1 MIKCRICH
9 STDLEPFLNLGEQPH
24 CNRFLTSAQIN
35 DPDFVEA
42 KYPLETFFCHNCSL
56 VQLGFTVPPELMF
69 IDFPY
74 VSGTTQ
80 TLTDHFHS
88 LAGELVDRFDVGATD
103 LVVDIGS
110 NDGTFL
116 KGFQKQGTRVLGID
130 PATDIVKMANDAG
143 VETIEGFFSEELAK
157 DVARTH
163 GKAKLITGAGVF
175 FHVKDLYDFV
185 AGVKALL
192 SEDGVFAVQAI
203 YLADMIESN
212 SFDNIYHEH
221 MCYYT
226 LAPMKEL
233 LSQVGL
239 EIFDVQRSEIH
250 GGSLMVYAQSK
261 SSNRTSDASRLAEMT
276 ASEEA
281 NELYEIDI
289 YKQFA
294 KQAQTNRDKLIE
306 IVGTLRADGERL
318 YTFGAPAKGNT
329 LLNYC
334 GFNSDDFEVATEKS
348 DLKIG
353 LFTPGSHIPVVDES
367 EKQDDPPDTYLLLP
381 WNFKRELLNKERA
394 YRDAGGKFII
404 PIPDPQVI

>member
-1 MIKCRICH
+1 M
-9 STDLEPFLNLGEQPH
+9 
-24 CNRFLTSAQIN
+24 N
-35 DPDFVEA
+35 DPKFVEP

-80 TLTDHFHS
+80 TLTDHFHA
-88 LAGELVDRFDVGATD
+88 LAGELVGRFDVGKAD

-116 KGFQKQGTRVLGID
+116 KGFQKHGTKVLGID

-143 VETIEGFFSEELAK
+143 VETVEGFFSEELAK
-157 DVARTH
+157 DVAKTH

-175 FHVKDLYDFV
+175 FHVKDLLDFV

-192 SEDGVFAVQAI
+192 ADDGVFAVQAI
-203 YLADMIESN
+203 YLVDMIKSN

-226 LAPMKEL
+226 LAPMREL
-233 LSQVGL
+233 FSQVGMK
-239 EIFDVQRSEIH
+239 IFDVQRSEIH
-250 GGSLMVYAQSK
+250 GGSLMVYAQSE
-261 SSNRTSDASRLAEMT
+261 SANRTTENSRLAEMT
-276 ASEEA
+276 AIEESSG
-281 NELYEIDI
+281 YYKIDI
-289 YKQFA
+289 YKRFA
-294 KQAQTNRDKLIE
+294 EQARTNRDRLIE
-306 IVGTLRADGERL
+306 IVEDLKSKDEKL
-318 YTFGAPAKGNT
+318 YAFGAPAKGNT

-334 GFNSDDFEVATEKS
+334 GFTTDHFEVATEKS

-353 LFTPGSHIPVVDES
+353 LFTPGSHIPVVDEND
-367 EKQDDPPDTYLLLP
+367 KQDDPPDAYLLLP
-381 WNFKRELLNKERA
+381 WNFKKELLEKEAKFRE
-394 YRDAGGKFII
+394 DGGKFIV
-404 PIPDPQVI
+404 PIPNPQVI

>member
-1 MIKCRICH
+1 MKCRICF
-9 STDLEPFLNLGEQPH
+9 STELEPFLDLGMQPH
-24 CNRFLTSAQIN
+24 CNRFLTSEQIN
-35 DPDFVEA
+35 DPTFVEA

-56 VQLGFTVPPELMF
+56 VQLGHTVPPELMF
-69 IDFPY
+69 VDFLY

-80 TLTDHFHS
+80 TLKDHFFT
-88 LAGELVDRFDVGATD
+88 LAGELVERFDVGPSD

-130 PATDIVKMANDAG
+130 PATEIVKMANDAG

-157 DVARTH
+157 DVAKTH

-175 FHVKDLYDFV
+175 FHVKDLLDFV

-192 SEDGVFAVQAI
+192 ADDGVFAVQAI
-203 YLADMIESN
+203 YLADMVNAN

-233 LSQVGL
+233 FRQVGMK
-239 EIFDVQRSEIH
+239 IFDVERSDIH
-250 GGSLMVYAQSK
+250 GGSLLVYAQSE
-261 SSNRTSDASRLAEMT
+261 SSPRDADTDRLAVMT
-276 ASEEA
+276 ASEES
-281 NELYEIDI
+281 EGFYEIDI
-289 YKQFA
+289 YKRFA
-294 KQAQTNRDKLIE
+294 SRAQENRDKLVE
-306 IVGTLRADGERL
+306 IVDSLTSNGERL
-318 YTFGAPAKGNT
+318 YAFGAPAKGNT

-334 GFNSDDFEVATEKS
+334 GFNTDQFEVATEKS

-353 LFTPGSHIPVVDES
+353 LFTPGSHIPVVDEAD
-367 EKQDDPPDTYLLLP
+367 KQDDAPDTYLLLP
-381 WNFKRELLNKERA
+381 WNFKTELLKKESKFRE
-394 YRDAGGKFII
+394 AGGKFIV